1 MNHYLTPY
9 TKIYSKLITVLNIRP
24 EIMKLLEETIGDKLL
39 DIGLGSH
46 FFDSKSKGKKKT
58 PKINNWDYTKSSLLL
73 AVALHASLSV

>member
-39 DIGLGSH
+39 DMSW
-46 FFDSKSKGKKKT
+46 
-58 PKINNWDYTKSSLLL
+58 P
-73 AVALHASLSV
+73 